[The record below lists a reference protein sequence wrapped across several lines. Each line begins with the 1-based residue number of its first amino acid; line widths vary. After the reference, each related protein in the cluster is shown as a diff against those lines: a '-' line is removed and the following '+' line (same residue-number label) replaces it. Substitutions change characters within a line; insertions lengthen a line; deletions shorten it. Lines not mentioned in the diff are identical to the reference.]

1 MLNSMR
7 TAAGSWVAKLFFV
20 VLVVSFAGWG
30 ISGRIEGGFGS
41 NSVLKVGDT
50 SVSMNEYRLAYDRQV
65 SVLSQQYGQRLTRQ
79 QSTALGVDQRVLS
92 QLVADAV
99 LDEQARRLG
108 LGIST
113 TRIADLTRQDPAFHG
128 ANGQFDRNQFDYVL
142 RQVGMKPEEYMRN
155 REQTAVRQQIV
166 EATTDG
172 MKVPNTFLKAVAL
185 YRGEDRTVEY
195 ITMPQSLVEPIED
208 PSPSTLQAWFDKN
221 KKNYAA
227 PEYRK
232 IAYVRLE
239 PQDIADPSAIN
250 DEQVKKDYDAH
261 IKNYTTPEK
270 RTIEQIVFKDDAAA
284 KAGLASIEG
293 GATFDDVAKSQSKT
307 EADTKLGTLAKS
319 EIPDQKIADAAFSLK
334 VNEISPVVEGSF
346 GPVLLRVTSIT
357 PEVVKPLSEVSD
369 EIRKALA
376 LNEANRDLLDVHDAW
391 EDARA
396 GGATMQE
403 AADKL
408 KLKVVTV
415 DAIDRNGE
423 APDGKVIKGLPESEQ
438 LIKDAFE
445 SEKGIEN
452 DPITT
457 KDEGFIYY
465 EVQDVKPAHD
475 RTLDEVRS
483 KVVADWKAQ
492 EAASRL
498 GAKATEMEKKAKAG
512 TSLDDIANELK
523 LEKETK
529 RGVKRG
535 SNDPDLGQDGVA
547 AVFGVGQGGIG
558 LFSGPDDK
566 SQVLFKVTEVF
577 EPAGAGADS
586 IDEQNQKMLA
596 EGMTNDLLDELV
608 NKLQA
613 EYGVTVDHSAIE
625 RAMAY

>member
-1 MLNSMR
+1 MR
-7 TAAGSWVAKLFFV
+7 TAAGSWVAKLFFI

-30 ISGRIEGGFGS
+30 ISGRIQGGFGS
-41 NSVLKVGDT
+41 NYVLKAGET
-50 SVSMNEYRLAYDRQV
+50 TVSPTEYRLAYDRRV
-65 SVLSQQYGQRLTRQ
+65 STLSQQLGQRLTREQ
-79 QSTALGVDQRVLS
+79 ATALGVDRQVLS
-92 QLVADAV
+92 QLVAGAV

-113 TRIADLTRQDPAFHG
+113 ERIADLTRQDPAFHG
-128 ANGQFDRNQFDYVL
+128 TSGQFDRQQFDYVM
-142 RQVGMKPEEYMRN
+142 RQIGMRPEEYMQN
-155 REQTAVRQQIV
+155 REQLAVRQQII

-172 MKVPNTFLKAVAL
+172 MKAPDTFLKAVAL

-208 PSPSTLQAWFDKN
+208 PSESTLQAWFGKN
-221 KKNYAA
+221 KKKYAA

-239 PQDIADPSAIN
+239 PQDIADPASVS
-250 DEQVKKDYDAH
+250 DEQVKKDYEAH

-284 KAGLASIEG
+284 EAGLASIKG
-293 GATFDDVAKSQSKT
+293 GATFDDVAKSQGKT
-307 EADTKLGTLAKS
+307 EADTKLGTLAKAD
-319 EIPDQKIADAAFSLK
+319 IPDQKIADAAFSLK
-334 VNEISPVVEGSF
+334 VGEVSPVVEGSF
-346 GPVLLRVTSIT
+346 GPVLLRVTAIT
-357 PEVVKPLSEVSD
+357 PEVVKPLSEVAD
-369 EIRKALA
+369 QIRKDLA
-376 LNEANRDLLDVHDAW
+376 LDEANRDLLDVHDAW

-415 DAIDRNGE
+415 DAVDREGR
-423 APDGKVIKGLPESEQ
+423 APDGTVVKGLPESEQ
-438 LIKDAFE
+438 LIKGAFE

-457 KDEGFIYY
+457 KDGGFIYY
-465 EVQDVKPAHD
+465 EVQDIKPAHE
-475 RTLDEVRS
+475 RTLDEVRA
-483 KVVADWKAQ
+483 KAVTDWKAEQ
-492 EAASRL
+492 AASRL

-512 TSLDDIANELK
+512 TSLDEIAQELK

-529 RGVKRG
+529 RGVKRD
-535 SNDPDLGQDGVA
+535 STDADLGQDGVA
-547 AVFGVGQGGIG
+547 AVFGVGQGGVG
-558 LFSGPDDK
+558 LFSGPDEK

-577 EPAGAGADS
+577 EPAGAGPNAV
-586 IDEQNQKMLA
+586 DEQGQKMFA
-596 EGMTNDLLDELV
+596 SGMANDLLDELV

-613 EYGVTVDHSAIE
+613 EYGVTVDHSAIQ
-625 RAMAY
+625 RAMAF